1 MIMELWEIKQFLNQR
16 AEEVCQL
23 LLPAGFRKGNR
34 WTCGDVMNTPPSD
47 KRNGGSLIVDLEGS
61 TAGRWHDFAAGTHG
75 NSLIDLWMLN
85 RGVEF
90 PEALKQIRAEFGLE
104 GGEGRVS
111 GVGGRTPQRPNPEKR
126 WEKVSGHKEA
136 EKPRGKAVDLSW
148 ICKPLE
154 EDSEVWKWLVNERG
168 ISTDTLELYR
178 VGQYV
183 RHDKETGKD
192 QHFVVFPFYNA
203 KNELELVKA
212 RDIADKNNMWTKAAW
227 ENAKPMLLWGQ
238 QAIMFEG
245 SIPNEVCITEG
256 EIDAMTLADL
266 GFQAVSVPYGAK
278 FKREAGDPV
287 HADNPNNP
295 WLEHDMEWLDVV
307 SRFYLCLDNDE
318 PGRMATQVIFPRL
331 GQEKCMQVVFP
342 EKFKDAN
349 CCAAEGVDIYA
360 LFREARDMD
369 PDELRRP
376 SDFRQE
382 IWEEFY
388 PVDGVIPGEET
399 PFTLPFRFRA
409 GEVTVW
415 QGYSGDGKS
424 VMLNQFINGF
434 ATQGKKSCIASF
446 EMKPKKT
453 FKNMMRQAT
462 GFAHPSEETF
472 NAALEWM
479 DQWFFVFNRVG
490 GATIA
495 ETIALFEYVAK
506 KYGVHHF
513 VIDSLMRLEDVNE
526 EQAETTKSLMNWL
539 QAFAKKFDVH
549 VHLVCHSRKPDAK
562 HPAEKYPPLKHSVSG
577 SKAITDNADNVVCVW
592 RNREK
597 SDAMD
602 DAVNRGDT
610 EMIADLRG
618 QHDARFLIQ
627 KCREDGSQEGSKYL
641 FFDYGPEGSWQYRE
655 WFDDPKGQCLIPG
668 LKK

>member
-1 MIMELWEIKQFLNQR
+1 MELWEIKQFLNGR

-23 LLPAGFRKGNR
+23 LLPSGFRNGHR
-34 WTCGDVMNTPPSD
+34 WTCGDVHNTPPKD
-47 KRNGGSLIVDLEGS
+47 KNTGGSLIVDLEGER
-61 TAGRWHDFAAGTHG
+61 AGRWHDFSTQEHG
-75 NSLIDLWMLN
+75 SSLIDLWMAS
-85 RGVEF
+85 RGVDF
-90 PEALKQIRAEFGLE
+90 VKALKEIKEQFGLSDSIP
-104 GGEGRVS
+104 GEN
-111 GVGGRTPQRPNPEKR
+111 RTPRPNPEKR
-126 WEKVSGHKEA
+126 WEKTSGHKAA
-136 EKPRGKAVDLSW
+136 EKPRGEPKDLSW
-148 ICKPLE
+148 CCKPLD
-154 EDSEVWKWLVNERG
+154 EDSEVWNWLVNVRG
-168 ISTDTLELYR
+168 ISPETLEFYK
-178 VGQYV
+178 VGQNV
-183 RHDKETGKD
+183 FPDKNNPEVI
-192 QHFVVFPFYNA
+192 HHCAAFPFYNA
-203 KNELELVKA
+203 DNVLELVKC
-212 RDIADKNNMWTKAAW
+212 RDIKNKDFQFTQSAW
-227 ENAKPMLLWGQ
+227 DGEKPQLLFGQ
-238 QAIMFEG
+238 QAIMAEG
-245 SIPNEVCITEG
+245 RVPAEVCITEG
-256 EIDAMTLADL
+256 EIDALTLADL
-266 GFQAVSVPYGAK
+266 GFCAVSVPYGAK

-295 WLEHDMEWLDVV
+295 WLEHDMEWLDQV
-307 SRFYLCLDNDE
+307 SRFYLCLDNDD

-342 EKFKDAN
+342 EAHKDAN
-349 CCAAEGVDIYA
+349 GCAASGVDILA
-360 LFREARDMD
+360 LFKEARNMD

-388 PVDGVIPGEET
+388 PADNQPAGDET
-399 PFTLPFRFRA
+399 PFTLPFRFRS

-415 QGYSGDGKS
+415 QGYSGDGKTIG
-424 VMLNQFINGF
+424 LNQFLIGF
-434 ATQGKKSCIASF
+434 AQQGKKSCIASF

-462 GFAHPSEETF
+462 GIAHPSEETF
-472 NAALEWM
+472 ETALKWM
-479 DQWFFVFNRVG
+479 DQFFFVFNRVG
-490 GATIA
+490 GATIS
-495 ETIALFEYVAK
+495 ETLALFEYVAK

-597 SDAMD
+597 SEALDAAYNAHD
-602 DAVNRGDT
+602 SAA
-610 EMIADLRG
+610 IAELQV

-641 FFDYGPEGSWQYRE
+641 FFDYGAEGSWQYRE
-655 WFDDPKGQCLIPG
+655 YYDEPKAVCLIPEVAR
-668 LKK
+668 LKKK